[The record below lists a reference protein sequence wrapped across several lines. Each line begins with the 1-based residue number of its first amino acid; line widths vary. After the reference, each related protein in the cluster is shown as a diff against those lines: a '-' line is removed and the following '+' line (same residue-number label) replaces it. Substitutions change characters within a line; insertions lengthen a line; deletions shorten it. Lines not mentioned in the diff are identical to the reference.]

1 MLTGLRLE
9 PEDFSRIAAGGPSGA
24 AAGLLRAGQHSRRV
38 LRVLDA
44 IGSASPS
51 GSFDLDDALDL
62 LDRAQAPAG
71 VWGALG
77 HPSIGPWALA
87 CANGAAPLAHL
98 ASIAAAAGIAA
109 GLEFSLTVPVLPR
122 GVVFPGIGVLR
133 ADGERTA
140 LVEGGPGEWAVS
152 VGRERHLIEPHGPG
166 EPWIVPA
173 SLAVSG
179 GGSGSSG
186 AWRSPRWTLFAEFA
200 DPYLALPPGAPDL
213 HLGPLP
219 RSFRLSLAQAWGL
232 LVARHRDRAEDVAA
246 TLRLLV
252 PLRSTAGTFANAS
265 RPDAF
270 GAVWLDVAAKPHR
283 LASALVHELEH
294 ARLSALHDLAPL
306 HVADPEPRHRV
317 PWRRGPRSVHALL
330 HGLYAHAAVVEF
342 WQVEAAA
349 GDESARGEQARYA
362 ARARHAL
369 DAFTDRGALTPA
381 GAELVAALELR
392 IAAGAADSTA
402 RQVTVSPGART
413 PSRRPVQPGPE
424 EVTVEVEQAPAAA
437 PARLEPSADG
447 PLAIVHAS
455 MDRMWAEWLGEQYE
469 QGGVPVKLVRYE
481 ADPDHT
487 LAEQLASGLRSYP
500 RLTVVFSAP
509 FMVAV
514 SGTDEQWAEAIVQAR
529 PLADRVVP
537 VLVGRCKLPSGFWL
551 LEPVNLFGV
560 EDGPTARHRLLRRAD
575 ANGGGPGG
583 GQAAQVEEPA
593 DLAAENGFLRYPG
606 RAPDLTNEQLPG
618 RNAQFTGRRDH
629 LDLIREGLTGNRV
642 TLVPHT
648 LYGLGGVG
656 KTEIAK
662 EYAHRFGPDYDLVWW
677 VRSESRAVAR
687 ASLAKLGEALGADP
701 TASRGECIR
710 YAHEA
715 LRRGQP
721 YQRWLLVFDNADD
734 VRETLDLLPKSS
746 GSGHVL
752 ITSRNPDWSA
762 QGTSVPVD
770 VYPRRESVE
779 FLRRRVPEI
788 STEDADGF
796 ADAVQDLPLALEH
809 AASWY
814 RETGRSAEDY
824 RELMDTRFRSLFR
837 DKQFY
842 PILTLGTQSEA
853 DGRQSAE
860 PDSEYVKTVASA
872 YLMASQTM
880 ADDQRNP
887 AMKLLEL
894 LSFFAPAPVPL
905 DLVRAVPDGLLPRD
919 LQLQLKDE
927 QATLDMIRAISTR
940 SLAKS
945 HTPADGQ
952 DRRHTLEMHRVVQLF
967 TANSM
972 APDRVDATRM
982 AARMALVNAA
992 SGYPEDPRNYRAYL
1006 EVIPHLTPTWALRS
1020 HEPGVH
1026 KLVLDACRSLLRQ
1039 GEYKSCETLV
1049 RRALPEWEQE
1059 LEPTDEDLLTLR
1071 RCLGLARSGLGDQ
1084 LDRLRINT
1092 EVLELATRS
1101 SGADSDIAL
1110 RARGSIA
1117 SALLWLGRVQEAEQ
1131 EARTV
1136 LETVRGKY
1144 GDEDARTLREMFNYA
1159 AHLRLAGRHKE
1170 ALELDRTVHERYLA
1184 LRREGVSETRETL
1197 IARTNLARDLRELGY
1212 AYDAAQEQEDN
1223 YAACVAVLG
1232 QGDPETMHAM
1242 IELAVIRRRAGRYE
1256 EAYEMGGL
1264 VLERHAAQLGENH
1277 PDYIK
1282 VLTNFAGDC
1291 RFIGQTARGREL
1303 AREAYEKAQEI
1314 IPSPNPIRA
1323 ATATNLAVFLR
1334 GDGDLE
1340 EATRLDTAAL
1350 AELRQILGDR
1360 NHYTLACQINLA
1372 NDKALSGNLEEAKQL
1387 HEDAWTKLSQ
1397 LRGAEHPHALLARAN
1412 LELTLAALGEAD
1424 PRGLEG
1430 LLTRVQEES
1439 KSGVGMTAWERR
1451 SVSRRDWL
1459 NCDLTLP
1466 MY

>member
-1 MLTGLRLE
+1 MLTELRLA

-24 AAGLLRAGQHSRRV
+24 AAELLRAGQHSRRV

-44 IGSASPS
+44 IGGAPPSESFDVDEALELIDRAHVPS
-51 GSFDLDDALDL
+51 GAWD
-62 LDRAQAPAG
+62 
-71 VWGALG
+71 ALG

-87 CANGAAPLAHL
+87 CANGTAPLAHL
-98 ASIAAAAGIAA
+98 ASVAAAAGIAA

-122 GVVFPGIGVLR
+122 GVVLPGIGVLR
-133 ADGERTA
+133 AVGERTA
-140 LVEGGPGEWAVS
+140 LVEGGPDGWELS
-152 VGRERHLIEPHGPG
+152 VGRERHLISLPGPG
-166 EPWIVPA
+166 EPWIVPS
-173 SLAVSG
+173 SLAVA
-179 GGSGSSG
+179 SSE
-186 AWRSPRWTLFAEFA
+186 RKSLRWTLFSEYA
-200 DPYLALPPGAPDL
+200 DPYLALPPGAPDI

-232 LVARHRDRAEDVAA
+232 LVARHRDRAEDLAA

-252 PLRSTAGTFANAS
+252 PLRSLAGTFANAS

-270 GAVWLDVAAKPHR
+270 GAVWLDVAAAPHR

-306 HVADPEPRHRV
+306 HVADPELRHRV
-317 PWRRGPRSVHALL
+317 PWRQGPRSVHALL

-342 WQVEAAA
+342 WQVEAQA
-349 GDESARGEQARYA
+349 GGEAARGEHARYA
-362 ARARHAL
+362 ARAQRAL
-369 DAFTDRGALTPA
+369 DEFTDRCALTPA
-381 GAELVAALELR
+381 GAELVAALEVR
-392 IAAGAADSTA
+392 IAAGAADLTA
-402 RQVTVSPGART
+402 GQVTVSPGART
-413 PSRRPVQPGPE
+413 NSRRRIQPGPE
-424 EVTVEVEQAPAAA
+424 EVTVEVEQAA
-437 PARLEPSADG
+437 PAVPAADG

-455 MDRMWAEWLGEQYE
+455 MDRMWAEWLGEQFE
-469 QGGVPVKLVRYE
+469 QSGVPVKLVRYE

-487 LAEQLASGLRSYP
+487 LAEQLESGLRSYP

-514 SGTDEQWAEAIVQAR
+514 SGTDEHWADAIVRAK
-529 PLADRVVP
+529 PLADRVIP
-537 VLVGRCKLPSGFWL
+537 VLVGRCRLPSGFWL
-551 LEPVNLFGV
+551 LDPVNLFGV
-560 EDGPTARHRLLRRAD
+560 EQGSTARQRLLRRA
-575 ANGGGPGG
+575 GGP
-583 GQAAQVEEPA
+583 AARAEAEAEAEESASIPP
-593 DLAAENGFLRYPG
+593 ETGFLRYPG
-606 RAPDLTNEQLPG
+606 RAPDLTNDQLPG
-618 RNAQFTGRRDH
+618 RNAQFTGRREH
-629 LDLIREGLTGNRV
+629 LEQIREGLTGNRV

-677 VRSESRAVAR
+677 VRSESRAAAR
-687 ASLAKLGEALGADP
+687 ASLAKLGEALGAEP

-715 LRRGQP
+715 LRRGRP
-721 YQRWLLVFDNADD
+721 HKRWLLVFDNADD
-734 VRETLDLLPKSS
+734 VRETLDLLPES

-752 ITSRNPDWSA
+752 ITSRNPNWDA
-762 QGTSVPVD
+762 HGTSVPVD

-788 STEDADGF
+788 SAENADGF
-796 ADAVQDLPLALEH
+796 AEAVQDLPLALDH

-814 RETGRSAEDY
+814 KETGRSAEEY
-824 RELMDTRFRSLFR
+824 RELMDTQFRNLFQ
-837 DKQFY
+837 DKEFY
-842 PILTLGTQSEA
+842 PILTLGTDGGA
-853 DGRQSAE
+853 DGQQTAE
-860 PDSEYVKTVASA
+860 AEAEYVKTVASA
-872 YLMASQTM
+872 WLMAFQTM

-894 LSFFAPAPVPL
+894 LSFFAPTPVPL
-905 DLVRAVPDGLLPRD
+905 ELMRAVPEGLLPRD
-919 LQLQLKDE
+919 LELQLADE
-927 QATLDMIRAISTR
+927 QAMLDMIRAISTR

-945 HTPADGQ
+945 HPPVDGQ
-952 DRRHTLEMHRVVQLF
+952 EPRHTLEMHRVVQLF

-972 APDRVDATRM
+972 APERVDATRK
-982 AARMALVNAA
+982 AARMALVAKA
-992 SGYPEDPRNYRAYL
+992 PGDPRDPRNYRAYV

-1026 KLVLDACRSLLRQ
+1026 ELVLDACRSLLRQ

-1049 RRALPEWEQE
+1049 RRALPEWEKV
-1059 LEPTDEDLLTLR
+1059 LEPADRELLTLR
-1071 RCLGLARSGLGDQ
+1071 RSLALARSGLGDQ
-1084 LDRLRINT
+1084 LGRLEINLD
-1092 EVLELATRS
+1092 VLRLAVES
-1101 SGADSDIAL
+1101 SGGNSDVAL

-1117 SALLWLGRVQEAEQ
+1117 SALLWLGKVDEAEQ

-1136 LETVRGKY
+1136 LEITKAKY
-1144 GDEDARTLREMFNYA
+1144 GDEDPNTLREMFNYA
-1159 AHLRLAGRHKE
+1159 AHLRLAGRHAE
-1170 ALELDRTVHERYLA
+1170 ALEMDKAVYEQRLA
-1184 LRREGVSETRETL
+1184 QRPEGEGDTRGIL
-1197 IARTNLARDLRELGY
+1197 IARTSLARDLRELGF

-1232 QGDPETMHAM
+1232 QGDPETLHAM
-1242 IELAVIRRRAGRYE
+1242 IELSVIRRRAGRYE
-1256 EAYEMGGL
+1256 EAYEMGLL

-1291 RFIGQTARGREL
+1291 RFIGQTSRGREL
-1303 AREAYEKAQEI
+1303 AREAYAKAKKI
-1314 IPSPNPIRA
+1314 IPAPNPIRA

-1340 EATRLDTAAL
+1340 EATRLDTEAL
-1350 AELRQILGDR
+1350 AELRQILGER
-1360 NHYTLACQINLA
+1360 NHYTLACQINLG
-1372 NDKALSGNLEEAKQL
+1372 NDMAVSGDLAEAKRL
-1387 HEDAWTKLSQ
+1387 HEDAWTKLSD
-1397 LRGAEHPHALLARAN
+1397 LRGPEHPHTLLARAN

-1424 PRGLEG
+1424 PRGLES

-1451 SVSRRDWL
+1451 SVTRRDWL